1 MHRAP
6 VCSRSGTWLTES
18 AAHTCRHV
26 GTWVYHK
33 PGVPSDLMPLPSPV
47 QWPVTYG
54 SADGFRSRS
63 GAAKTCFFIPCT
75 MAHHHPSSPPTSRMA
90 LTPPSVCHLVPAD
103 RCPAAH
109 RAAASCGSQQPQLCT
124 VQPAA
129 CSGGMD
135 MPLDPPPTWSITAP
149 SAHGAWGVG
158 PGTWTGT
165 DHSPLNSPMLTCES
179 WIKKG
184 PRRQPSAPRSVGHGA
199 ALSLKSRRGRPV
211 HWATRPPWRLLPAG
225 RGAGGL
231 FWRKKAKKDLGQH
244 AQRPPQRTAKPKWR
258 WARKSGPVH
267 VERPGRHTRSGS
279 VHWCGAEK
287 PLVEQRYVAPPPV
300 IGAGTDGCA
309 SQASVAR
316 RALRRQCVGRPR
328 RGATRKK
335 ECAAHADAPCDGVH
349 FGAPG
354 ASRRA
359 PDQ

>member
-1 MHRAP
+1 MRCAFALP
-6 VCSRSGTWLTES
+6 RWADPPRNPKAACSASHGRSPAS
-18 AAHTCRHV
+18 HQ
-26 GTWVYHK
+26 
-33 PGVPSDLMPLPSPV
+33 P
-47 QWPVTYG
+47 
-54 SADGFRSRS
+54 RS
-63 GAAKTCFFIPCT
+63 GAAMTCFFIPCT
-75 MAHHHPSSPPTSRMA
+75 TAHHHPSSPPTSRMTLA
-90 LTPPSVCHLVPAD
+90 PPSVCLHVPAD
-103 RCPAAH
+103 RYLAAH
-109 RAAASCGSQQPQLCT
+109 RAAASGGLHPPAA
-124 VQPAA
+124 PAA

-135 MPLDPPPTWSITAP
+135 IPLDPPPT
-149 SAHGAWGVG
+149 
-158 PGTWTGT
+158 
-165 DHSPLNSPMLTCES
+165 
-179 WIKKG
+179 
-184 PRRQPSAPRSVGHGA
+184 RSVGHGA
-199 ALSLKSRRGRPV
+199 ALSPKSRRGRPV

-335 ECAAHADAPCDGVH
+335 ECAALADAPCDGVH